1 MNGGKGI
8 YVGGTLV
15 SILISLALYATGRRE
30 SANLR
35 RTLGADHPQPG
46 SEPSRGG
53 LGSAKVLCAAGPV
66 LTLLTKQCRHRR
78 YPTLRSC
85 RDVVEEFDRE
95 EGEGFSGRVEH
106 ESPHLSYNGP
116 RLGIHSGALQHGLLE
131 PFGMAHRKV
140 GYDLV
145 PEGVA
150 DERRAF
156 QPDFPH
162 PGGESPSR
170 PGRDGA
176 SHPRRI
182 RAARVHRPDDK
193 QPAS

>member
-46 SEPSRGG
+46 AEPSRGG

-66 LTLLTKQCRHRR
+66 LTLLTKQCRNRR
-78 YPTLRSC
+78 YPTLRVR

-116 RLGIHSGALQHGLLE
+116 RPECIAGSCSAACSNCSGW
-131 PFGMAHRKV
+131 RT
-140 GYDLV
+140 
-145 PEGVA
+145 
-150 DERRAF
+150 
-156 QPDFPH
+156 
-162 PGGESPSR
+162 
-170 PGRDGA
+170 
-176 SHPRRI
+176 
-182 RAARVHRPDDK
+182 ARS
-193 QPAS
+193 AMI

>member
-30 SANLR
+30 SAIFVGLW
-35 RTLGADHPQPG
+35 A
-46 SEPSRGG
+46 PSILDLAQSLLEEDTRV
-53 LGSAKVLCAAGPV
+53 AKVVCAAGPL
-66 LTLLTKQCRHRR
+66 LTLLTKQCTNRT

-95 EGEGFSGRVEH
+95 EGEGFSERVEH

-116 RLGIHSGALQHGLLE
+116 RPGIHSGVLQHGLLE
-131 PFGMAHRKV
+131 PFGMAHRQV

-162 PGGESPSR
+162 PGGESPSH

-176 SHPRRI
+176 SLPSPNPGSSG
-182 RAARVHRPDDK
+182 A
-193 QPAS
+193 